1 MIRKILV
8 LTGLNQETTLP
19 IFKLMEGK
27 LTKDFGVETKIFNCG
42 WEIKQNFAEI
52 RESLDKKI
60 EAVNGE
66 VILMGISAGMIPS
79 LMARNKYGKE
89 KIPKII
95 SLCGWSR
102 AKIKLNDL
110 EKKKYFNLA
119 KANPV
124 FGEAVEE
131 YTKIY
136 KEILPKD
143 WQDTMIFW
151 AENDE
156 FVPKSCC
163 VHKGAKL
170 VELKLVE
177 HVSGII
183 LGLSKTKE
191 IKEFIEKI

>member
-1 MIRKILV
+1 V
-8 LTGLNQETTLP
+8 A
-19 IFKLMEGK
+19 GK
-27 LTKDFGVETKIFNCG
+27 KEK
-42 WEIKQNFAEI
+42 NFAEI
-52 RESLDKKI
+52 ENNLSKKI
-60 EAVNGE
+60 EEVDGE
-66 VILMGISAGMIPS
+66 VVLVAISAGMIPS
-79 LMARNKYGKE
+79 LMVRNKYGRT

-102 AKIKLNDL
+102 AKKDL
-110 EKKKYFNLA
+110 DQIEQKKFDNLRGP
-119 KANPV
+119 NPV

-136 KEILPKD
+136 KKILPKD
-143 WQDTMIFW
+143 WKDIMIFW

-163 VHKGAKL
+163 IHRGAKL

-177 HVSGII
+177 HVSGIL

-191 IKEFIEKI
+191 IKEFIEEKI

>member
-1 MIRKILV
+1 MIKKILV

-27 LTKDFGVETKIFNCG
+27 LTKDFGVETKIFDCAWKKRKNFR
-42 WEIKQNFAEI
+42 EIENDL
-52 RESLDKKI
+52 SKKI
-60 EAVNGE
+60 EEIRGE
-66 VILMGISAGMIPS
+66 VVLVAISAGMIPS

-102 AKIKLNDL
+102 PKID
-110 EKKKYFNLA
+110 FNEIEERKFDSLRGP
-119 KANPV
+119 NPV
-124 FGEAVEE
+124 FGEAVGE

-136 KEILPKD
+136 KKISLKD
-143 WQDTMIFW
+143 WRDIMIFW

-163 VHKGAKL
+163 IHEGAKL

-177 HVSGII
+177 HVSGIL

-191 IKEFIEKI
+191 IKEFMEKN